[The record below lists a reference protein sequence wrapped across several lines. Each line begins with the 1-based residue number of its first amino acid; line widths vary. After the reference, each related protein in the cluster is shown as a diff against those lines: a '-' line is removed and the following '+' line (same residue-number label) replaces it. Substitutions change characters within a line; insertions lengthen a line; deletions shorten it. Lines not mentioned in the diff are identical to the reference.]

1 MKSLILI
8 ISILSFVFYK
18 AETSGLH
25 KKSTQS
31 ILQYTEPES
40 VPWQSQ
46 LIAKVADQK
55 DAAISPASSGSNSHG
70 SLPARLYQQK
80 ESNSFF
86 TILGPLRSPANAT
99 ERKRSTQKEAKDSL
113 LLVNKN

>member
-46 LIAKVADQK
+46 LIAKVSDQK
-55 DAAISPASSGSNSHG
+55 DAAISPASSGSGRHVSI
-70 SLPARLYQQK
+70 PARFYQQK

-86 TILGPLRSPANAT
+86 TIFGPFRSPANAI
-99 ERKRSTQKEAKDSL
+99 EGKRSTQKEVKDSL

>member
-18 AETSGLH
+18 AETSGLN
-25 KKSTQS
+25 KRSTQS
-31 ILQYTEPES
+31 MLQYTEPES

-46 LIAKVADQK
+46 LIAKVTDQK

-70 SLPARLYQQK
+70 RLPARLYQQT

-86 TILGPLRSPANAT
+86 TIFGPLRSPENAI